1 MKNLLITIWLM
12 SLSTFLWGQQ
22 FPKPENFYALT
33 TVNDSIELY
42 WTTPSNAA
50 PTHYNIYFT
59 TFRHDDIGVK
69 VGTTTQT
76 QAKFPLPDFH
86 YEGCFGI
93 SASYEN
99 PAGESDTIFDCW
111 ILLSYL
117 MDPYY
122 LFDFGP
128 LGQCYLM
135 ATRNIGNETW
145 KLCEDTY
152 FSPSRSAGYISDTPG
167 NSGSLW
173 TANFS
178 WPSPCS
184 PNLSF
189 WYKIP
194 ENQGLS
200 DTLKV
205 YLWKGSNLTLLLQPL
220 SASEEWQFIEMTI
233 PITSS
238 GFQIGFEATA
248 AGGNGVY
255 LDDFRV
261 FDEMVDVKEHELMA
275 AMVDIFPNPAS
286 SFFNLNLNLPESA
299 NVKLTLCSMEGK
311 VIKTKVSRNMM
322 PGKQRMTMDVSDLKP
337 GIYMVSVQV
346 DDKIINQKL
355 IKY

>member
-1 MKNLLITIWLM
+1 MKNLLIAIWLM
-12 SLSTFLWGQQ
+12 SLSTLLLGQQ
-22 FPKPENFYALT
+22 FPPPENFYST
-33 TVNDSIELY
+33 TPINDSIELY
-42 WTTPSNAA
+42 WSPPSNAS

-59 TFRHDDIGVK
+59 TFQHDDIGVK
-69 VGTTTQT
+69 VGTTTEIQV
-76 QAKFPLPDFH
+76 KLPFPDFH
-86 YEGCFGI
+86 YQGCFGI

-117 MDPYY
+117 LDPYY

-128 LGQCYLM
+128 LGQCDLL

-145 KLCEDTY
+145 KLCEDSY
-152 FSPSRSAGYISDTPG
+152 FSPSRSARYISDTPG

-194 ENQGLS
+194 KYQGLS

-205 YLWKGSNLTLLLQPL
+205 YLCKGSNLTLLLPPL
-220 SASEEWQFIEMTI
+220 SAAEEWQFIEMTI
-233 PITSS
+233 PITTS

-261 FDEMVDVKEHELMA
+261 FDEIVDIKEQPLNVA
-275 AMVDIFPNPAS
+275 SIDIFPNPAS
-286 SFFNLNLNLPESA
+286 SFFNLNLNLPEPA
-299 NVKLTLCSMEGK
+299 DVKLTLSTMEGK
-311 VIKTKVSRNMM
+311 VLKTNASQHMM

-337 GIYMVSVQV
+337 GIYLVSVQV
-346 DDKIINQKL
+346 NDNIINQKL
-355 IKY
+355 VKY

>member
-12 SLSTFLWGQQ
+12 SLSTFLLGQQ
-22 FPKPENFYALT
+22 FPEPENYHLDIGI
-33 TVNDSIELY
+33 DSVFLN
-42 WTTPSNAA
+42 WNPPSNAA

-59 TFRHDDIGVK
+59 TFWHHDIVLK
-69 VGTTTQT
+69 VGTTSQT
-76 QAKFPLPDFH
+76 QIAFPWPDFP
-86 YEGCFGI
+86 YTGSYGI

-99 PAGESDTIFDCW
+99 PAGESDTIFDSW

-117 MDPYY
+117 TDPYY
-122 LFDFGP
+122 LVDFEEIRYMG
-128 LGQCYLM
+128 YLV
-135 ATRNIGNETW
+135 ATRNMGSETW
-145 KLCEDTY
+145 ELCSNTY
-152 FSPSRSAGYISDTPG
+152 LSSSHSAGYISDTPG

-178 WPSPCS
+178 WPSPFS

-205 YLWKGSNLTLLLQPL
+205 YLWNNSTLTTLLQPL
-220 SASEEWQFIEMTI
+220 SAAEEWQFIEI
-233 PITSS
+233 PLAITSG
-238 GFQIGFEATA
+238 GFKIGFEAIA

-261 FDEMVDVKEHELMA
+261 FDETVDVKEHELTA
-275 AMVDIFPNPAS
+275 ALVDIFPNPAS

-299 NVKLTLCSMEGK
+299 DVNLTLCTIEGK
-311 VIKTKVSRNMM
+311 VIKSNVSRNMM
-322 PGKQRMTMDVSDLKP
+322 PGKQHITMDVSDLNP
-337 GIYMVSVQV
+337 GIYLVSVQV
-346 DDKIINQKL
+346 DDKLINQKL
-355 IKY
+355 IKR